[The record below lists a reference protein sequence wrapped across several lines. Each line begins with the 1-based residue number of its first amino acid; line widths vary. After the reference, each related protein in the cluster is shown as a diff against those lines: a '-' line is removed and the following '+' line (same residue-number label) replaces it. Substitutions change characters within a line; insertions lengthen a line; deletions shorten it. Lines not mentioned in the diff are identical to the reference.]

1 MNQIAEMFSYDFMLR
16 ALIVGLLISLTSAL
30 IGVSIVLRKNSML
43 GDGLSHVA
51 FGAFAIAI
59 MLGFTPIY
67 IAIPITILASF
78 TILHLSQKQS
88 GDAILA
94 IISAS
99 ALAIGTLAISVGKG
113 TNIDI
118 NGYLFGSIL
127 SVSWTDVWLS
137 LIVAIITIILYVFL
151 YHRIF
156 AIAMDSEFA
165 KSIGIKVNLYDTIFS
180 IICSIVVV
188 LGMRLLGALLIS
200 SLIIF
205 PTLIAK
211 NLAKSFKGVVITASI
226 ISCIT
231 FVIGLVL
238 SYLLNTPTGATVV
251 LVNLVT
257 LIIARQVGIL
267 S

>member
-1 MNQIAEMFSYDFMLR
+1 MNQITEMFSYDFMFR

-59 MLGFTPIY
+59 TLGFTPIY

-78 TILHLSQKQS
+78 AILRLSQKQS
-88 GDAILA
+88 GDAILG

-99 ALAIGTLAISVGKG
+99 ALAIGTLAISIGKG

-127 SVSWTDVWLS
+127 SVSWTDVWFS
-137 LIVAIITIILYVFL
+137 LIVASITTTLYIFL

-156 AIAMDSEFA
+156 AITIDPEFA
-165 KSIGIKVNLYDTIFS
+165 KSIGIKTNFYDGIFS
-180 IICSIVVV
+180 IICSIIVV

-205 PTLIAK
+205 PILIAK

-231 FVIGLVL
+231 FILGLIL

-251 LVNLVT
+251 LTNL
-257 LIIARQVGIL
+257 LILLLTKIYSL
-267 S
+267 L